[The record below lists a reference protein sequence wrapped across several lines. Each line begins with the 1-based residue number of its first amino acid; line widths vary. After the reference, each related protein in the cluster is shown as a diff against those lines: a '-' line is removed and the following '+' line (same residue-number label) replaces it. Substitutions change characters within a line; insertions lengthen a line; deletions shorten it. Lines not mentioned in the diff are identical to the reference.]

1 MARKKRGSRVLDRAQ
16 RRFAGVQSIDPKL
29 ALTKKLTMQIYS
41 TYIAD
46 LGNKLTAYNK
56 VLSDADAL
64 RNDVSKAEDLLAEY
78 SEQMLM
84 GIGGEFG
91 KDSNEYEKAGGVKTS
106 DRKRPTR
113 KVAVAAS

>member
-29 ALTKKLTMQIYS
+29 ALSKKLTMQLYS
-41 TYIAD
+41 THITD
-46 LGNKLTAYNK
+46 LSNKLTAYNK
-56 VLSDADAL
+56 GLSDVDAL
-64 RNDVSKAEDLLAEY
+64 RNDVSEAESLLAEY